1 MDLYKIWALRS
12 LLDDAGSVFEAQY
25 FAPIANKNMKLA
37 LDLLIAKVRPHL
49 IPLVES
55 YTLFGS
61 EFPSNIGNYYGDIYE
76 Q

>member
-1 MDLYKIWALRS
+1 
-12 LLDDAGSVFEAQY
+12 
-25 FAPIANKNMKLA
+25 MKLA
-37 LDLLIAKVRPHL
+37 LDLLIAKVRPQL

-55 YTLFGS
+55 FTLYGS